1 MASSREFLN
10 FVLEQLSELDGISY
24 RAMMGEFIIYH
35 KGKIPGGIYDDR
47 LLVKPVKTA
56 IEYMPEASFELPY
69 DGGSKML
76 LVTELEDKDF
86 LAGLFNAMYDELPE
100 RKRR

>member
-1 MASSREFLN
+1 MKA
-10 FVLEQLSELDGISY
+10 
-24 RAMMGEFIIYH
+24 
-35 KGKIPGGIYDDR
+35 
-47 LLVKPVKTA
+47 A

-100 RKRR
+100 PKKKKQRR

>member
-1 MASSREFLN
+1 MKA
-10 FVLEQLSELDGISY
+10 
-24 RAMMGEFIIYH
+24 
-35 KGKIPGGIYDDR
+35 
-47 LLVKPVKTA
+47 A

-76 LVTELEDKDF
+76 LVTELEDKGF

-100 RKRR
+100 PKKKQRR